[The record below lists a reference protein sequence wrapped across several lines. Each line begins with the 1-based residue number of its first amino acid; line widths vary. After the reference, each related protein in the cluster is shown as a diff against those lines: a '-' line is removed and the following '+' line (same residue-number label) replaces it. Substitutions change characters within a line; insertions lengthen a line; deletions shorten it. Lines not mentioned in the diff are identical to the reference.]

1 MEKTEQTKIQLF
13 ACDLDGTLLNED
25 HLTDRASLNM
35 IAKVFDRGRYF
46 SAATGRSLHRH
57 ELERLGLQNIYR
69 VCMNGAMV
77 ISPDNSVIASHP
89 IPQDTVA
96 DILEAFPD
104 SDIEFISAECT
115 LSRGTMETKIEEFKR
130 FGFREIPGS
139 PLRMR
144 DFVMDFVFN
153 CTNEQILS
161 CPIYKIN
168 TSFDNEAESRKMD
181 AFLSEHRDTLT
192 NAPTIAGMYEITA
205 RGISKAVGV
214 AELAEH
220 LGITEDETAV
230 YGDGLNDL
238 EMLRYFANSYAMANG
253 CEEAKEAAHYQIGTN
268 KDHAVV
274 FHILNELGL

>member
-77 ISPDNSVIASHP
+77 IGPDGHIIAAYP
-89 IPQDTVA
+89 IDLNVVKQM
-96 DILEAFPD
+96 LCQFPD
-104 SDIEFISAECT
+104 SEIEFVSETHT
-115 LSRGTMETKIEEFKR
+115 LTRGTMDAKIAEFRR
-130 FGFREIPGS
+130 FGFRETPGS
-139 PLRMR
+139 PLRLR
-144 DFVMDFVFN
+144 DFVEDFCFN
-153 CTNEQILS
+153 CSDAQILS
-161 CPIYKIN
+161 SPIYKIN
-168 TSFDNEAESRKMD
+168 ANFCTGDEEERMK
-181 AFLSEHRDTLT
+181 AFLRAHQSSLT

-214 AELAEH
+214 AELAKH
-220 LGITEDETAV
+220 LNITEEETAV

-238 EMLRYFANSYAMANG
+238 EMLKHFANSYAMENG

-274 FHILNELGL
+274 FHILNELG